1 MNCMELSKLTMIKAI
16 ELVNQIGL
24 QTFSNDDQFILE
36 PYINGRE
43 QGFAIKKYLTGLS
56 FKVIAFAENRNC
68 DSEMSIF
75 VGYETDFEKIT
86 NVPKE
91 TAMWNI
97 IPIEKCL
104 EFVKNQMSNDVD
116 W

>member
-1 MNCMELSKLTMIKAI
+1 MIKAI
-16 ELVNQIGL
+16 ELVNKIGL
-24 QTFSNDDQFILE
+24 QIFTAGYDEDNEFILE
-36 PYINGRE
+36 PFANGRE

-68 DSEMSIF
+68 GSEMSIF
-75 VGYETDFEKIT
+75 VGYDTDFKHVERGF
-86 NVPKE
+86 NVPKD

-104 EFVKNQMSNDVD
+104 EFVKKQMSNDAD